1 MRTFV
6 LVFVLSAAAFAQQE
20 NLPLMASSSPAPE
33 AEFSSSLVA
42 AAPVAPMIK
51 AATPVQPQLKAEQR
65 EKNRRNW
72 YLLAAAS
79 HSASA
84 FDAWTTNRALRNG
97 SVELNP
103 MLKPFAGS
111 NSLYPVMQ
119 LGPAVTDF
127 VGLRMRR
134 SNRTLVRKLW
144 WASGVIPIAHCNVCP
159 CKHHRKAR
167 NE

>member
-42 AAPVAPMIK
+42 AAPAAPMIK
-51 AATPVQPQLKAEQR
+51 AVTPVQPELKTEQR

-144 WASGVIPIAHCNVCP
+144 WVPQAASTAASLTCGIKNM
-159 CKHHRKAR
+159 R
-167 NE
+167 NF